1 MILTSAILDT
11 ADYKI
16 NTKTITMNYLLSK
29 EHFLAYEQTKEDY
42 KNLICHYADFKLYR
56 KGTAQSD
63 KAKQNCYKYLLSI
76 IKNKKILKIDAT
88 ADELMLDELFDRIK

>member
-1 MILTSAILDT
+1 
-11 ADYKI
+11 
-16 NTKTITMNYLLSK
+16 MNYLLSK
-29 EHFLAYEQTKEDY
+29 EHFIAYEQTKEDY

-56 KGTAQSD
+56 KGTAQSI

-88 ADELMLDELFDRIK
+88 ADEMMLDEL

>member
-1 MILTSAILDT
+1 
-11 ADYKI
+11 
-16 NTKTITMNYLLSK
+16 MNYLLSK

-56 KGTAQSD
+56 KGTAQNHT
-63 KAKQNCYKYLLSI
+63 AKHNCYKYLISI

-88 ADELMLDELFDRIK
+88 ADETMLDEL

>member
-1 MILTSAILDT
+1 
-11 ADYKI
+11 
-16 NTKTITMNYLLSK
+16 MNYLLSK
-29 EHFLAYEQTKEDY
+29 EHFLAHDQLINDY

-56 KGTAQSD
+56 KGTAQSI

-88 ADELMLDELFDRIK
+88 ADEMMLDEL

>member
-1 MILTSAILDT
+1 
-11 ADYKI
+11 
-16 NTKTITMNYLLSK
+16 MNYLLSK
-29 EHFLAYEQTKEDY
+29 EHFLAHDQLINDY

-56 KGTAQSD
+56 KNTAQSD

-88 ADELMLDELFDRIK
+88 ADEMMLDEL

>member
-1 MILTSAILDT
+1 MDFTNYRTYFLI
-11 ADYKI
+11 Y
-16 NTKTITMNYLLSK
+16 KTITMNYLLSK
-29 EHFLAYEQTKEDY
+29 EHFLAHDQLINDY

-88 ADELMLDELFDRIK
+88 ADEMMLDEL

>member
-1 MILTSAILDT
+1 
-11 ADYKI
+11 
-16 NTKTITMNYLLSK
+16 MNYLLSK
-29 EHFLAYEQTKEDY
+29 EHFIAHDQLINDY

-63 KAKQNCYKYLLSI
+63 KAKQNCHKYLISI

-88 ADELMLDELFDRIK
+88 ADEMMLDELFERIK